1 MTIKNQ
7 IKLDK
12 LSIKLRK
19 IIIDIFL
26 IGQKRGIGGHVG
38 GAFSLV
44 EILRVIYNNFARNN
58 PANSKWENRDR
69 IILSKGHGCL
79 ALYAILYYKGYIKKK
94 TIQDYGK
101 KYSLLGGHPEHFI
114 NGVEASTG
122 SLGHGLPIGVGIALA
137 TKIKKKNN
145 RVIIV
150 VGDGELNEG
159 SNWEAAMTA
168 TKHKLDNLLVVVDFN
183 RFQSYGKLDDISN
196 LNSLKKKFLSF
207 GFNTKEV
214 NGHDIKKI
222 KQTLDNAKNSKHKP
236 TAIICHTIK
245 GKGLE
250 EAENN
255 PEWHYVKKLDENTI
269 NKIYTKLR

>member
-1 MTIKNQ
+1 MQ
-7 IKLDK
+7 P
-12 LSIKLRK
+12 RYEP
-19 IIIDIFL
+19 
-26 IGQKRGIGGHVG
+26 RPR
-38 GAFSLV
+38 A
-44 EILRVIYNNFARNN
+44 
-58 PANSKWENRDR
+58 P
-69 IILSKGHGCL
+69 
-79 ALYAILYYKGYIKKK
+79 
-94 TIQDYGK
+94 
-101 KYSLLGGHPEHFI
+101 P
-114 NGVEASTG
+114 
-122 SLGHGLPIGVGIALA
+122 
-137 TKIKKKNN
+137 
-145 RVIIV
+145 
-150 VGDGELNEG
+150 
-159 SNWEAAMTA
+159 

-222 KQTLDNAKNSKHKP
+222 KQTLDNAKNSKQKP